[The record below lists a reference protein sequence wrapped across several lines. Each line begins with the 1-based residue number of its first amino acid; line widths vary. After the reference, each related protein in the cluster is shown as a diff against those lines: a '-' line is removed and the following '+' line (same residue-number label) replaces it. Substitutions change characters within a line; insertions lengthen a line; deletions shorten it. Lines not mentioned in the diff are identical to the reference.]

1 MTRSLIGC
9 LLGLTLVVP
18 AMANEYSGFRPG
30 ESRVSFVSTQM
41 NVPVEG
47 RFKRFDGSIHF
58 DPDAPAGGS
67 AHLEVEL
74 ASIDTGLEEADEE
87 VASAEWFDIAQHPKA
102 IFASSS
108 VEPLGN
114 QLFRIHGQLTIK
126 GKTREIVTD
135 ARFEPGAVGAFSGS
149 FKLLRSDYAIGEGM
163 WSDTSV
169 VADEV
174 EIRFRIAAP
183 AQ

>member
-1 MTRSLIGC
+1 MKRSIISC
-9 LLGLTLVVP
+9 LLALSLP
-18 AMANEYSGFRPG
+18 AMASEYSGFNADA
-30 ESRVSFVSTQM
+30 SRVSFVSTQM

-47 RFKRFDGSIHF
+47 RFERFSGNIRF
-58 DPDAPAGGS
+58 DPDAPTSGS
-67 AHLEVEL
+67 ARLEVEL

-87 VASAEWFDIAQHPKA
+87 VASAEWFDIARHPNA
-102 IFASSS
+102 VFESSA
-108 VEPLGN
+108 VEPIGN
-114 QLFRIHGQLTIK
+114 QTYRINGTLTIK
-126 GKTREIVTD
+126 GKTHEIATE

-149 FKLLRSDYAIGEGM
+149 FKLKRSDYAIGEGM